1 MHVQVVT
8 FHLEAMTDRE
18 YRGVCDDLAP
28 AFAGLPGLV
37 SKTWLADEATNTYGG
52 VYTWRDRQAM
62 QDFLDGELFQ
72 SFGTDPHISDLTS
85 RDFDVLE
92 APTEVTRGLALTRAE
107 R

>member
-1 MHVQVVT
+1 MHIQVVT
-8 FHLEAMTDRE
+8 FQLNDIDEQQ
-18 YRGVCDDLAP
+18 YRQDCDACAP
-28 AFAGLPGLV
+28 ALAEIPGLI
-37 SKTWLADEATNTYGG
+37 SKVWLADPSTNTYGG

-72 SFGTDPHISDLTS
+72 SFGTDPHIRNLTS

-92 APTEVTRGLALTRAE
+92 APTEVTHGLALTRAA